1 MNVRSIVSGRE
12 TYFVGVE
19 QTVRDVAQYMSD
31 RHVGAVA
38 VVDGPRL
45 AGIVSERDIMSRV
58 VALGLVP
65 DRTKVGDI
73 MTRELLVAGPEESYD
88 DALRKMQR
96 AGCRHLPV
104 VEGDRLLGMISQRDL
119 MQVDLT
125 AKDEE
130 IRWLNAYIH
139 FIPPGQEGGA

>member
-1 MNVRSIVSGRE
+1 MNVRSVVSGRE
-12 TYFVGVE
+12 MYHVSADSS
-19 QTVRDVAQYMSD
+19 VRDVAQYMSD

-38 VVDGPRL
+38 VLEGQRVV
-45 AGIVSERDIMSRV
+45 GIVSERDIMSRV
-58 VALGLVP
+58 VAKGLSP
-65 DRTKVGDI
+65 ERTKVSEV
-73 MTRELLVAGPEESYD
+73 MTRELLVVGPDESPA
-88 DALRKMQR
+88 DALRKMRQ

-104 VEGDRLLGMISQRDL
+104 VDGDRLIGMISQRDL
-119 MQVDLT
+119 TQVDLT

>member
-1 MNVRSIVSGRE
+1 MNVRTVVADRE
-12 TYFVGVE
+12 TYHVSADSS
-19 QTVRDVAQYMSD
+19 VRDVAQYMSD
-31 RHVGAVA
+31 RRVGAVT
-38 VVDGPRL
+38 VLDGQRV

-58 VALGLVP
+58 VAKGLSP
-65 DRTKVGDI
+65 DRTKVSEV
-73 MTRELLVAGPEESYD
+73 MTRELLVAGPEESYE
-88 DALRKMQR
+88 DALRKMRQ

-104 VEGDRLLGMISQRDL
+104 VEGDRLVGMISQRDL